1 MFIMEAKAFRR
12 KNKNKTHIGRWVLL
26 FFALLVTFS
35 PTFFKNQILAHQF
48 KIGSQSDLLL
58 TTFYP
63 QVQHYVCKTNYN
75 QTIGIGGIEVDKP
88 SFETLFYTVR
98 SGDTV
103 GEIAQRQGI
112 KVATVLGAN
121 QSIKSINSLRVG
133 QRLRIP
139 NQDGVFHKIQ
149 SGQTLSNISKT
160 YKVSLGKIL
169 ETNDISKPTNIV
181 AGKEVF
187 IPGAKLLPS
196 SKEYLLSGIGF
207 IRPVTAGHFS
217 SGYGYRKDPFNGNI
231 RFHTGID
238 FVAYQGT
245 PIRASRSGEIIYSG
259 WIGGYGNTVVIRHTG
274 GYVTKY
280 AHNLKNLVSKGM
292 YVNQGQVIGLVGNTG
307 RSLGSHLHFEILKN
321 GRPVNPASFL
331 SLPRHG

>member
-12 KNKNKTHIGRWVLL
+12 KKKNKTHIGRWVLL

-35 PTFFKNQILAHQF
+35 PTFFKKQILAHQF
-48 KIGSQSDLLL
+48 KIGPKSDLLL

-75 QTIGIGGIEVDKP
+75 QAIGIGGIEVDKP
-88 SFETLFYTVR
+88 SMETLFYTVH
-98 SGDTV
+98 SGDTL

-112 KVATVLGAN
+112 KVETILGAN
-121 QSIKSINSLRVG
+121 QSVKSINSLRVG

-139 NQDGVFHKIQ
+139 NQDGIFHKVQ
-149 SGQTLSNISKT
+149 NGQTLSNISKT
-160 YKVSLGKIL
+160 YKVSLEKIL
-169 ETNDISKPTNIV
+169 DTNDISRPTNLI

-196 SKEYLLSGIGF
+196 SKEYLLGGIGF

-217 SGYGYRKDPFNGNI
+217 SGYGYRRDPFNGSI
-231 RFHTGID
+231 QFHTGID
-238 FVAYQGT
+238 FAAYQGT
-245 PIRASRSGEIIYSG
+245 SIRASRSGKVVCSD
-259 WIGGYGNTVVIRHTG
+259 WVNGYGNTIVIEHTG
-274 GYVTKY
+274 GYATRY
-280 AHNLKNLVSKGM
+280 AHNSKNLVSKGM

-307 RSLGSHLHFEILKN
+307 RSMGAHLHFEILKN
-321 GRPVNPASFL
+321 GRPVNPSSFI
-331 SLPRHG
+331 SLPRRG